1 MEITPIGIQ
10 NIGWRFWIVW
20 TVTNLLFLPILYF
33 FYPETGQTLSLKLHE
48 RRTLTFSQQIV
59 AWRILMRTIGPN
71 HRLLLLGTGMLSAE
85 AGHKSISIMSRM
97 RFRRRHWVRRILN
110 LGYLSMWNGLVA
122 ANSHH
127 IFTLIY
133 PSSVF
138 CYWFSVQTD

>member
-33 FYPETGQTLSLKLHE
+33 FYPETGQKLSLKLHE

-85 AGHKSISIMSRM
+85 VGHKSISIMSRM
-97 RFRRRHWVRRILN
+97 RFRRRHWVGRILN

-122 ANSHH
+122 ANSRH
-127 IFTLIY
+127 IHTYIGK
-133 PSSVF
+133 
-138 CYWFSVQTD
+138 